1 MISTRMDLTPPTHI
15 SATRA
20 YGHLTPRGHRSD
32 RFVDFLEGGGRAGR
46 AGNELL
52 TALVP
57 LVVQD
62 AKAEWVGKVIHANGT
77 IQNKFVLPSGEMRFN
92 PEKAHGGAALHRQRM
107 QQTRCTSP
115 HPLLLYL

>member
-1 MISTRMDLTPPTHI
+1 MGISHRVVIDRIVSSI
-15 SATRA
+15 SWR
-20 YGHLTPRGHRSD
+20 
-32 RFVDFLEGGGRAGR
+32 GGGRAGR